1 MVPRQRRS
9 MVNLQTIHNTTLTET
24 ANLDYPLGNVR
35 TALQVQETRLIAAIQ
50 STKYLKRTTENV
62 CHLKE
67 VLFGTRQYTNTQ
79 SADCLSETYYY
90 ALSGL
95 RCLCGAEIIL
105 FNGNT
110 KSTDTL

>member
-1 MVPRQRRS
+1 MVPRQRLS

-50 STKYLKRTTENV
+50 STKYLKRTTGSV

-67 VLFGTRQYTNTQ
+67 V
-79 SADCLSETYYY
+79 CLVQDNIPRHT
-90 ALSGL
+90 AQLIQ
-95 RCLCGAEIIL
+95 RKQIIRPMP
-105 FNGNT
+105 
-110 KSTDTL
+110 